1 MQAIS
6 AVPGCV
12 HLPPNLSSAAR
23 PPARVSPPTFGN
35 TPKTMPS
42 PKEVIRVGA
51 IEIRYILEGSE
62 TAGALAL
69 FETTVPPNTR
79 VPAPHRHV
87 TYDETVYGLAG
98 NCTFSVE
105 GSESSLTPGLAV
117 FIPRGAAH
125 HFINRGADTVRF
137 LVAVTPG
144 VLSPE
149 FFREVGAVMAAGG
162 PPDLKRIADIMQ
174 RHGLQA
180 V

>member
-1 MQAIS
+1 MNIS
-6 AVPGCV
+6 A
-12 HLPPNLSSAAR
+12 
-23 PPARVSPPTFGN
+23 
-35 TPKTMPS
+35 

-51 IEIRYILEGSE
+51 IEIRYLLEGSD
-62 TAGALAL
+62 TNGALAL

-98 NCTFSVE
+98 TCTFVVE
-105 GSESSLTPGLAV
+105 GRECSLAPGLAL
-117 FIPRGAAH
+117 FIPRGAVH
-125 HFINRGADTVRF
+125 QFVNRGTDTVRF
-137 LVAVTPG
+137 LVTITPG

-162 PPDLKRIADIMQ
+162 PPDLPRIADIMQ